1 MEWAKVTY
9 LIIPERS
16 HDGSWWAVAPDLP
29 GLVMF
34 GETRDELIANAPEA
48 MEVYFEAQR
57 DAGFEIAAPGTYPV
71 ELIYDQEEPVP
82 VTVTVPAA

>member
-1 MEWAKVTY
+1 MDAPTTY

-16 HDGSWWAVAPDLP
+16 HDGSWWAIAPDLP

-34 GETRDELIANAPEA
+34 GETREELIANAPDA
-48 MEVYFEAQR
+48 MLDYFDAQP

-71 ELIYDQEEPVP
+71 ELIYEQEEPVP